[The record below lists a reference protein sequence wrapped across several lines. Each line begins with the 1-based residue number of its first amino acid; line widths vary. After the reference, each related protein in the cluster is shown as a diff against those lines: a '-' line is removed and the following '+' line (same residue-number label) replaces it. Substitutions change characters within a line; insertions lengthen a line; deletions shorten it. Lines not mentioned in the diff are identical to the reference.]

1 MSYNNTLIFKLC
13 NFTMTK
19 GQEIKLRKNQICQL
33 QKYITK
39 FIQICYVIWLSQ
51 TAICSYIQSIG
62 C

>member
-1 MSYNNTLIFKLC
+1 
-13 NFTMTK
+13 MTK
-19 GQEIKLRKNQICQL
+19 GQEIKLRKNQIYQL